1 MPQDFYL
8 LIKKCTLHGTN
19 GEVHMDPRCDTC
31 TGGDR
36 CGEKCARHKRG
47 KGMNLGLILLKGF
60 VAEIS
65 AEKISGILKF

>member
-8 LIKKCTLHGTN
+8 LIKKCTLHGTKS
-19 GEVHMDPRCDTC
+19 EIHPDPHCDNC
-31 TGGDR
+31 AKCDR
-36 CGEKCARHKRG
+36 CGEKYARHKRG
-47 KGMNLGLILLKGF
+47 KGINLGSILLKGF